1 MRNFSCHAHQETV
14 ANGFATNNRSTKK
27 FGLESEMQDILR
39 SALPSVVFTV
49 PEGIQCTECTVHR
62 KCKTCDLE
70 PDVNEKDTL
79 AAIAE
84 AKTGQGPA
92 DQQESF
98 ISLADVDHYCQ
109 VSKAIYESKLSLWEE
124 RIPNQE
130 EAGHQNTQKEQK
142 SGGVI
147 IYEAYVQLLEHFRRT
162 QKGKPGFESQIEQ
175 FVMVKGLLKGSSDLI
190 GQMEKTQTTLEDQLK
205 VTQEMLTMALRD
217 QGVKKVRLDQQQ
229 PEEPPLT
236 RMLQTLDQATQCEIK
251 FHEQFP
257 RHYIHHSA
265 LVHADSRP
273 KGSSLQPI
281 DPQLYQEV
289 ILALR
294 DNWSFTKKMNTGNE
308 IGYEDLATVSEGN
321 WVNDI
326 ALYEYLQL
334 VCQTANERGE
344 AELSGTFQCLVP
356 YFGTDI
362 QKGVPMERLNK
373 LTSKVDI
380 TEAQGVLIPM
390 NISAKHWTLFV
401 ADLHTRTVFT
411 LDSGERFNS
420 TNMESL
426 GWQVAC
432 YMRTWTGEQK
442 CRSWTE
448 GWQVQKRES
457 PQQRNSTDC
466 GAFVAQFARAIALEG
481 DNIWDVRQENMRHLR
496 KRMIQE
502 LFFGRL
508 FPM

>member
-1 MRNFSCHAHQETV
+1 
-14 ANGFATNNRSTKK
+14 
-27 FGLESEMQDILR
+27 
-39 SALPSVVFTV
+39 
-49 PEGIQCTECTVHR
+49 
-62 KCKTCDLE
+62 
-70 PDVNEKDTL
+70 
-79 AAIAE
+79 
-84 AKTGQGPA
+84 
-92 DQQESF
+92 
-98 ISLADVDHYCQ
+98 
-109 VSKAIYESKLSLWEE
+109 
-124 RIPNQE
+124 
-130 EAGHQNTQKEQK
+130 
-142 SGGVI
+142 
-147 IYEAYVQLLEHFRRT
+147 
-162 QKGKPGFESQIEQ
+162 
-175 FVMVKGLLKGSSDLI
+175 
-190 GQMEKTQTTLEDQLK
+190 
-205 VTQEMLTMALRD
+205 
-217 QGVKKVRLDQQQ
+217 
-229 PEEPPLT
+229 
-236 RMLQTLDQATQCEIK
+236 
-251 FHEQFP
+251 
-257 RHYIHHSA
+257 
-265 LVHADSRP
+265 
-273 KGSSLQPI
+273 
-281 DPQLYQEV
+281 
-289 ILALR
+289 
-294 DNWSFTKKMNTGNE
+294 
-308 IGYEDLATVSEGN
+308 
-321 WVNDI
+321 
-326 ALYEYLQL
+326 
-334 VCQTANERGE
+334 
-344 AELSGTFQCLVP
+344 
-356 YFGTDI
+356 
-362 QKGVPMERLNK
+362 MERLNK